1 MANGK
6 IIASGTA
13 AQVSADRAVVDA
25 YLGDE
30 VALASAEPAP

>member
-6 IIASGTA
+6 IIASGTVA
-13 AQVSADRAVVDA
+13 EVSGDPAVVDA

-30 VALASAEPAP
+30 VALASAETTA